1 MPSGAP
7 PAGPLIF
14 IAADLRLAGSA
25 STGATIAVTA
35 GLGSR
40 VPSSSWAIK
49 CPTIKESKMVTRQ
62 PDHLIKST
70 SLERRTIRREI
81 KAWGL
86 TDFSIPASETA
97 RGKYRASDKGRAT
110 EEKYRSKNKGGQW
123 RGATGSCS
131 CGFSSATGTHAR
143 RQHG

>member
-86 TDFSIPASETA
+86 TDFSIPESETA
-97 RGKYRASDKGRAT
+97 RASIVLRIKEGPRKKNTDQKIKAVSGGRT
-110 EEKYRSKNKGGQW
+110 YGGCISLPQNY
-123 RGATGSCS
+123 
-131 CGFSSATGTHAR
+131 GT
-143 RQHG
+143 QC